1 MPDMSNNEAIDMMNR
16 CVNEIA
22 MLRVTIDRLR
32 PKADAY
38 DNMAAIL
45 RLLPQP
51 SQGMGKDLQWEDL
64 QWVLK
69 KRIQELT
76 PKPESAPVPAI

>member
-51 SQGMGKDLQWEDL
+51 SQGMGEDFQWEDL

>member
-51 SQGMGKDLQWEDL
+51 SQGMGEDL

>member
-1 MPDMSNNEAIDMMNR
+1 MNDNEAIDMMNR
-16 CVNEIA
+16 CINEIN
-22 MLRVTIDRLR
+22 MMRVTISRLQ

-38 DNMAAIL
+38 DNLATVL

-51 SQGMGKDLQWEDL
+51 SQGMGEDL
-64 QWVLK
+64 AWVLK

-76 PKPESAPVPAI
+76 PKPSAEPVAI